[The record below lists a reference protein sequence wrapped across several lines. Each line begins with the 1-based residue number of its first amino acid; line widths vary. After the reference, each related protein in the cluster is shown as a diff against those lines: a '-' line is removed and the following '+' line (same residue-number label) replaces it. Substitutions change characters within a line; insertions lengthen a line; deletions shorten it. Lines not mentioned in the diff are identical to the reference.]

1 MVPVDPLDTRSP
13 LDNDRRGRFRWALVV
28 AAAFSIAAAGVLLGL
43 RLDADGTTIPRDDS
57 AAAGFARD
65 MQTHHAQAVEMS
77 MIVRDRTDD
86 PEIRTLAYDI
96 ALGQQQQIGQMFAWL
111 QLWGLSQTGEDS
123 SRMAWAIAAHP
134 GSTSDPESDTGA
146 MDHAMPGMVPNA
158 DVQKLATLN
167 GRQAEVWFLNRMIEH
182 HRGGVAM
189 AQAALTFELPDEVK
203 RLADTIVQAQTV
215 EIEALAS
222 LLTQRTR

>member
-1 MVPVDPLDTRSP
+1 MVQVDPADTHSA
-13 LDNDRRGRFRWALVV
+13 LNNDRFSRSRWPLVM
-28 AAAFSIAAAGVLLGL
+28 AAAFVVAAAGVLLGL
-43 RLDADGTTIPRDDS
+43 VLDPEGTTFPRDDS

-65 MQTHHAQAVEMS
+65 MQAHHAQAVEMS

-111 QLWGLSQTGEDS
+111 QLWGLPQTGNDS
-123 SRMAWAIAAHP
+123 SMAWAMAAHP
-134 GSTSDPESDTGA
+134 GATSDPGSGA
-146 MDHAMPGMVPNA
+146 TMDHAMPGMVPVGDA
-158 DVQKLATLN
+158 QKLTTLE
-167 GRQAEVWFLNRMIEH
+167 GREAEVWFLNRMIEH

-189 AQAALTFELPDEVK
+189 AQAALRFELPDEVK
-203 RLADTIVQAQTV
+203 RLADTIVQAQTA
-215 EIEALAS
+215 EIEALSS